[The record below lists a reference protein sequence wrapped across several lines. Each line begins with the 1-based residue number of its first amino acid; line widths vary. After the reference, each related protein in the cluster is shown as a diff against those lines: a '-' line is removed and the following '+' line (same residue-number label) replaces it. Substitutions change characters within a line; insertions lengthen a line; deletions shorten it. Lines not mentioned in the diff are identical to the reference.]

1 MHTTYIL
8 SYYTCHVYHNEFK
21 VATFPSQHHKMEN
34 MEGAPTQIFRPH
46 HPTTKTQRSHILYM
60 YHNERKS
67 RPYRCQYHHWW
78 FTHYHVQK
86 VVNFKRGIVWSL
98 EKGRLSDLSR
108 CCRDVHVKCTWHTVE
123 SRGSLV
129 TFNKKLQIR
138 VVETNKKQLF

>member
-60 YHNERKS
+60 YHNGVHTSTCSTRVCVRAYTYILHVYIYMYIYNILVLLATLDPELCAIS
-67 RPYRCQYHHWW
+67 YRIWETRSELDSSVSANSTY
-78 FTHYHVQK
+78 
-86 VVNFKRGIVWSL
+86 
-98 EKGRLSDLSR
+98 
-108 CCRDVHVKCTWHTVE
+108 
-123 SRGSLV
+123 
-129 TFNKKLQIR
+129 R
-138 VVETNKKQLF
+138 VSQGTK